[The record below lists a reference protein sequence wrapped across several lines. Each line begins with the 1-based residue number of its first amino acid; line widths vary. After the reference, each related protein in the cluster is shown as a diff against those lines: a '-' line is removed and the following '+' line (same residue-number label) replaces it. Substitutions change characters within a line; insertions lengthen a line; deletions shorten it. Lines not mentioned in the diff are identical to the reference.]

1 MGENYFAAL
10 PVALYG
16 VVLLCAACA
25 YWLLQRSLI
34 KSEGPDCPL
43 ARAVGGD
50 WKGNLSPVIYAAA
63 IALAFVQP
71 LISCA
76 LYVGVAVI
84 WLMPDLRIERIMT
97 PSR

>member
-1 MGENYFAAL
+1 MRW
-10 PVALYG
+10 G
-16 VVLLCAACA
+16 V
-25 YWLLQRSLI
+25 
-34 KSEGPDCPL
+34 
-43 ARAVGGD
+43 D